1 MFCRKWLRNIVW
13 SKDHVGDR
21 TELQKVRQ
29 FVCYLQCMKLL
40 PSSVVYVY
48 VLTLAPFSPLWP
60 GLPCGPCNP
69 WVPSLPG
76 FPGTPYIETLSTT
89 STFTRLSM
97 DSIPDHL
104 SCLHSRTQACSC
116 SNFHY
121 CKQSVERNDTDQEA
135 RLDRVTRAC
144 LFWHETTGKR
154 VQGGENAA
162 MTSHIPITNAWTC
175 SSTL

>member
-76 FPGTPYIETLSTT
+76 FPGTPRSPFLPTQSHTGLQLQQLPLLQAVWLSWVVTIWSSTERTSANKQYDQSASVLVMACCYTFWDSIKSSLQLSAGRDNSFSTLSTA
-89 STFTRLSM
+89 R
-97 DSIPDHL
+97 DS
-104 SCLHSRTQACSC
+104 
-116 SNFHY
+116 
-121 CKQSVERNDTDQEA
+121 
-135 RLDRVTRAC
+135 RAQ
-144 LFWHETTGKR
+144 R
-154 VQGGENAA
+154 
-162 MTSHIPITNAWTC
+162 
-175 SSTL
+175 